1 MACPVHQAVEHIM
14 ASLKIVQ
21 IKSVIAKKKITTY
34 NKPTANTILN
44 RIKLDEILLKSGIRQ
59 AYPLSPHLFNVVKK
73 KF

>member
-44 RIKLDEILLKSGIRQ
+44 GEKFEASLLK
-59 AYPLSPHLFNVVKK
+59 
-73 KF
+73 